1 MNYLCGKAYSKQN
14 GIQWSGVERSR
25 AERGG
30 VEWSGVVQLE
40 VTYKVH

>member
-1 MNYLCGKAYSKQN
+1 
-14 GIQWSGVERSR
+14 VERSG

-40 VTYKVH
+40 VTCKVH